1 MINNN
6 DLPYEVIEMAKLA
19 ADKLLGLP
27 MKSKEQYCKEYDLF
41 VRWMEE
47 KHVKSIN
54 ECVILAY
61 FEDLAKTYSPNSLW
75 AKYSMLKKSILVNKS
90 VAIGKYS
97 KVIR

>member
-1 MINNN
+1 MDNNN

-19 ADKLLGLP
+19 TDKLLP

-54 ECVILAY
+54 ECVLLAY

-75 AKYSMLKKSILVNKS
+75 AKYSMLKKTILVNKS
-90 VAIGKYS
+90 VAIGKYTKFVS
-97 KVIR
+97 